1 MEDRV
6 NTNSGMESTN
16 QEMKNKL
23 ILFQWASIVMLLII
37 GVLTYM
43 LIETRQ
49 SLETTSTEKTLSQEE
64 NLQLKNELDSMIFE
78 YTAVKL
84 EYDSVLYDKDQII
97 QEKAKEIN
105 KLIAQQADY
114 HRIRRQL
121 DLLRDIT
128 QNYVREIDS
137 LHTENKVLKAENVRM
152 QDEIRTVVK
161 QTEALTQTKQQL
173 EEKVEIAAGLR
184 AFQMSAIGTRTAGF
198 RNTERETDKA
208 KRVEKIKV
216 CFMIAENPITQP
228 GRKNV
233 YMRIAA
239 PNTEILRISDDDSY
253 SFIFRED
260 TLQYSIKSHFDYNNK
275 NIDMCLTWDKNKD
288 FDPGQYLIS
297 IFTDDALMGETS
309 LTLN

>member
-1 MEDRV
+1 MEERV
-6 NTNSGMESTN
+6 NTNSGVDST
-16 QEMKNKL
+16 KSKL
-23 ILFQWASIVMLLII
+23 KLYQWASFVMLLII
-37 GVLTYM
+37 GLLTYM
-43 LIETRQ
+43 LIDTRQ
-49 SLETTSTEKTLSQEE
+49 SLETTTTEKTLSQDE

-78 YTAVKL
+78 YTAIKL
-84 EYDSVLYDKDQII
+84 EYDSVLYDKDLVI

-161 QTEALTQTKQQL
+161 QSEALTQTKQQL

-216 CFMIAENPITQP
+216 CFVIAENPITQP

-253 SFIFRED
+253 SFVFREE